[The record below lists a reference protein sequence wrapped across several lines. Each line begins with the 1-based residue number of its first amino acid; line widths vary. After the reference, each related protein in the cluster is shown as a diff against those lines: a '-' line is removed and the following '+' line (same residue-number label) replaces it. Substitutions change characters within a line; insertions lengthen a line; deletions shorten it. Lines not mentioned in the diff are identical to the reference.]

1 MLSSM
6 STITLLLADDHNLIR
21 SGLCALLKIEPDFQ
35 IVGEARSGREAVTL
49 AEKLSPNILIMD
61 IAMPLLNGIEATRQ
75 VFRIRPETKV
85 IILSAYDDD
94 AHIEAV
100 LGASASAY
108 LLKHTAAAEICHAV
122 REVHKGNA
130 YFSPVIAERL
140 RAKSIS
146 KLEKPAGVS
155 KFPVLTSRESEVLQ
169 LVAEGFSNKQIA
181 SELNVSTKTIEK
193 HRQSLMVKL
202 NIHCTAGLTRH
213 AAKNGVI
220 EAAPVNRILAPAS

>member
-1 MLSSM
+1 M
-6 STITLLLADDHNLIR
+6 SPITLLLADDHNLIR

-35 IVGEARSGREAVTL
+35 IVGEAKSGREAVVL

-100 LGASASAY
+100 LGASASGY
-108 LLKHTAAAEICHAV
+108 LLKHTAAAEICRAV

-130 YFSPVIAERL
+130 YFSPAVAERL
-140 RAKSIS
+140 RAKSMS
-146 KLEKPAGVS
+146 RLEQPSGIVKSPE
-155 KFPVLTSRESEVLQ
+155 LTSRESEVLQ

-181 SELNVSTKTIEK
+181 GELNVSTKTVEK
-193 HRQSLMVKL
+193 HRQSLMGKL

-220 EAAPVNRILAPAS
+220 EAAPANRILAPA